1 VRARGDGARPE
12 GPGAACVLVAAGSGT
27 RLAAGRPKAF
37 VPVGGRPLLVH
48 AAQGLAASGAV
59 ALVVAVVPAGL
70 EDETRD
76 ILAAV
81 PDLPPLRVVP
91 GGPTRQAS
99 VAAGLAAVPDDRE
112 VVLVHDAAR
121 ALAPPGLVVRVV
133 EAVRDQGRTAVVP
146 AVPVHDTLRDVD
158 GGVVDRARLR
168 AVQTPQGFAADVLR
182 RAHAAPAA
190 GEGATDD
197 AGLAEVLGE
206 HVHVVVGDPEAFKVT
221 RPLDLLLAEAVLAQR
236 AAAAGA
242 GA

>member
-1 VRARGDGARPE
+1 
-12 GPGAACVLVAAGSGT
+12 
-27 RLAAGRPKAF
+27 

-70 EDETRD
+70 EAETRH
-76 ILAAV
+76 LLGAV

-91 GGPTRQAS
+91 GGPSRQAS
-99 VAAGLAAVPDDRE
+99 VAAGLAAVPEDQE

-121 ALAPPGLVVRVV
+121 ALAPPGLVLRVV

-146 AVPVHDTLRDVD
+146 AVPVSDTLRDVD
-158 GGVVDRARLR
+158 GGVVDRSRLR
-168 AVQTPQGFAADVLR
+168 AVQTPQGFSADVLR

-197 AGLAEVLGE
+197 AGLAEALGE
-206 HVHVVVGDPEAFKVT
+206 HVHVLVGDPEAFKVT
-221 RPLDLLLAEAVLAQR
+221 RPLDLLLAEAVLAR
-236 AAAAGA
+236 RDAAAGA

>member
-1 VRARGDGARPE
+1 M
-12 GPGAACVLVAAGSGT
+12 LVAAGSGT

-37 VPVGGRPLLVH
+37 VPVGGTALLVH
-48 AAQGLAASGAV
+48 AARGLAASGAV
-59 ALVVAVVPAGL
+59 VLVVAVVPAGL
-70 EDETRD
+70 EDEARGL
-76 ILAAV
+76 LADV

-91 GGPTRQAS
+91 GGPSRQAS
-99 VAAGLAAVPDDRE
+99 VAAGLAAVPGDLD

-121 ALAPPGLVVRVV
+121 ALAPPALVQRVVR
-133 EAVRDQGRTAVVP
+133 AVRDQGAAVVVP

-168 AVQTPQGFAADVLR
+168 AVQTPQGFAAGVLR

-197 AGLAEVLGE
+197 AGLAEALGE

-221 RPLDLLLAEAVLAQR
+221 SPLDLLLAEAVLAR
-236 AAAAGA
+236 RGSAAAEARS
-242 GA
+242 